1 MKNAEK
7 YDDVT
12 LLAMIGKKDSLNEGI
27 HAIYRQYAEPVQAFI
42 MSKGGSLHD
51 AEDVFQ
57 ETVTAF
63 IDIVQ
68 KGKYRG
74 EAVIKTFLI
83 AVSKNV
89 WYNAIKKR
97 SRSAERDKIFD
108 NTVDKEEQDIS
119 HFIAEREVKQELGAL
134 LDQLGENC
142 KKILIMFYYENLS
155 MKEMLSR
162 LSYENEQVIRNKKYK
177 CLQQL
182 AEIIKS
188 KPAMVAQMN
197 EFLK

>member
-1 MKNAEK
+1 MKAAPR
-7 YDDVT
+7 YDDQT
-12 LLAMIGKKDSLNEGI
+12 LLALIGKREDLNEAI

-42 MSKGGSLHD
+42 MSKGGSQAD

-74 EAVIKTFLI
+74 EAAVRTFLI
-83 AVSKNV
+83 AISKNV
-89 WYNAIKKR
+89 WYNALQKR
-97 SRSAERDKIFD
+97 NRSAERDKIFD
-108 NTVDKEEQDIS
+108 NAAEKEEQDVS
-119 HFIAEREVKQELGAL
+119 HYIAEREVKQELATL
-134 LDQLGENC
+134 LNQLGESC
-142 KKILIMFYYENLS
+142 KNILIMFYYENLS
-155 MKEMLSR
+155 MKEMLDK
-162 LSYENEQVIRNKKYK
+162 LPYENEQVVRNKKYK

>member
-1 MKNAEK
+1 MKTAGT
-7 YDDVT
+7 YDDET
-12 LLAMIGKKDSLNEGI
+12 LLALISRKSSLNDAI

-42 MSKGGSLHD
+42 MSKGGSEQD

-63 IDIVQ
+63 VSIVQ

-83 AVSKNV
+83 AVSKNI
-89 WYNAIKKR
+89 WYNAMKKR
-97 SRSAERDKIFD
+97 NRSLERDKIFD
-108 NTVDKEEQDIS
+108 NTLEKEEQDIS
-119 HFIAEREVKQELGAL
+119 RLITEREVKQELGAL
-134 LDQLGENC
+134 LSQLGEPC
-142 KKILIMFYYENLS
+142 QKILIMFYYENLS
-155 MKEMLSR
+155 MKEMLSG
-162 LSYENEQVIRNKKYK
+162 LSYENEQVVRNKKYK

-188 KPAMVAQMN
+188 KPAMIDRMN

>member
-1 MKNAEK
+1 MKPATMF
-7 YDDVT
+7 DDNT
-12 LLAMIGKKDSLNEGI
+12 LLALIGERQTLNEGI
-27 HAIYRQYAEPVQAFI
+27 HAIYKQNAEPVQAFI
-42 MSKGGSLHD
+42 MSKGGSEQD

-68 KGKYRG
+68 KGKFRG
-74 EAVIKTFLI
+74 EASVRTFLMAI
-83 AVSKNV
+83 SKNV
-89 WYNAIKKR
+89 WYNSIQKR

-108 NTVDKEEQDIS
+108 RMAEKEELDIS
-119 HFIAEREVKQELGAL
+119 HHIAEREVKQELGAL
-134 LDQLGENC
+134 INQLGEAC

-155 MKEMLSR
+155 MKEMVSNLP
-162 LSYENEQVIRNKKYK
+162 YENEQVVRNKKYK

>member
-1 MKNAEK
+1 MKTAAK
-7 YDDVT
+7 YDDET
-12 LLAMIGKKDSLNEGI
+12 LLALIGKKESLNEAI

-42 MSKGGSLHD
+42 MSKGGSQQD

-63 IDIVQ
+63 VDIVQ

-74 EAVIKTFLI
+74 EAVIRTFLI

-108 NTVDKEEQDIS
+108 NTIEKEELDIS

-162 LSYENEQVIRNKKYK
+162 FSYENEQVIRNKKYK